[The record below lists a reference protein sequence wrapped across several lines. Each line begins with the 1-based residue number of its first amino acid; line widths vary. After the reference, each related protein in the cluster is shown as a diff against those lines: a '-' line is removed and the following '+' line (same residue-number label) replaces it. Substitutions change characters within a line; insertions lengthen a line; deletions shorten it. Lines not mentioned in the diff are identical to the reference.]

1 MKERLEEIIKRL
13 QEITVELEDENT
25 DETKTKEL
33 EEESKSLIEEQKSL
47 MASVEKRKQTL
58 EKVKRGM
65 VGTEVESEERKD
77 NNMDAKKVYR
87 SAFFK
92 KLQGKELTEE
102 EKRALTTEDTSAGA
116 VVPEETSKEN
126 IKKITTIAPV
136 LNDITLLKT
145 KGNVK
150 FAVEGVKTE
159 ANKHGENAS
168 INSDNDTLV
177 EVSLAGYEV
186 TKKIQIS
193 DSVKTMSIDSFE
205 TWLEDMIAEMV
216 AKKLSNLIFNGTGNG
231 EAKGITKIAY
241 NASNQAKATTI
252 TSDLIRKAVGLLPS
266 GYDAGAKM
274 YMNKKFLFN
283 ELLPLQDNAKNEL
296 VRIVDGK
303 YYVYSYEVSLDD
315 SIVDTEAYL
324 GNMKKYVA
332 NLAEDVNVKSAYDID
347 TNSYKYLGVAIFDGK
362 PAIEE
367 AFVQIKKGA

>member
-25 DETKTKEL
+25 DEAKTKEL

-65 VGTEVESEERKD
+65 VGTEIEPEERKD
-77 NNMDAKKVYR
+77 DNMDAKKVYR

-102 EKRALTTEDTSAGA
+102 EKRALTTENTSAGA
-116 VVPEETSKEN
+116 VVPEETSKEI
-126 IKKITTIAPV
+126 IKKIATIAPV

-159 ANKHGENAS
+159 ANKYGENAS

-193 DSVKTMSIDSFE
+193 DSVKTMSIDAFE

>member
-25 DETKTKEL
+25 DEAKTKEL

-47 MASVEKRKQTL
+47 IASVEKRKQTL
-58 EKVKRGM
+58 EKIKRGM
-65 VGTEVESEERKD
+65 VGTEIEPEERKD

-102 EKRALTTEDTSAGA
+102 EKRALTTENTSAGA
-116 VVPEETSKEN
+116 VVPEETSKEI
-126 IKKITTIAPV
+126 IKKIATIAPV

-159 ANKHGENAS
+159 ANKHGENTS

-193 DSVKTMSIDSFE
+193 DSVKTMSIDAFE

>member
-1 MKERLEEIIKRL
+1 MKERVEEIIKRL
-13 QEITVELEDENT
+13 QEIVAELEDENT
-25 DETKTKEL
+25 DEAKTKEL

-102 EKRALTTEDTSAGA
+102 EKRALTTENTSAGA
-116 VVPEETSKEN
+116 VVPEETAKEI
-126 IKKITTIAPV
+126 IKKITKIAPV

-150 FAVEGVKTE
+150 FAVEEVKTE

-266 GYDAGAKM
+266 GYDAGARM

-296 VRIVDGK
+296 VRIIDGK